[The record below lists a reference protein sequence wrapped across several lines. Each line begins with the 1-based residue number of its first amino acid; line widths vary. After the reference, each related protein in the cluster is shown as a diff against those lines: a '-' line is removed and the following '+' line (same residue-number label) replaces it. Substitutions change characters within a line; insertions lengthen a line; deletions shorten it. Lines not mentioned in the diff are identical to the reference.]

1 VTAFISYSHADRKW
15 GAQAK
20 ATFGEVGIQAFL
32 AHEDLKVS
40 EEWQERILEELR
52 KCEIFVPLL
61 SSNFLASKWA
71 PQEAGFIISRPEV
84 AIAPLSIDGTT
95 PFGFLS
101 HFQSRRIP
109 AEGITIELLVAPLAR
124 LFPRKIL
131 PGMIQIA
138 GDAGSFRYAEATM
151 RPLVPLFP
159 LFTPDEAQ
167 ALAEASVENG
177 QIWSAAL
184 CRSEYLP
191 ELIRTQGPNIKA
203 KTLRALKYQVKNDAW
218 YKK

>member
-1 VTAFISYSHADRKW
+1 
-15 GAQAK
+15 
-20 ATFGEVGIQAFL
+20 
-32 AHEDLKVS
+32 
-40 EEWQERILEELR
+40 
-52 KCEIFVPLL
+52 
-61 SSNFLASKWA
+61 
-71 PQEAGFIISRPEV
+71 
-84 AIAPLSIDGTT
+84 
-95 PFGFLS
+95 
-101 HFQSRRIP
+101 
-109 AEGITIELLVAPLAR
+109 
-124 LFPRKIL
+124 
-131 PGMIQIA
+131 
-138 GDAGSFRYAEATM
+138 M